1 MRNFNTNEKLFSFD
15 VVESDKCA
23 FCQTEVEPSSIY
35 SFPEKDP
42 VIFENMPCPSLQTAD
57 AFPVVASLHSLFFG
71 GGEAMTGNASAVP
84 RLALSWLQD
93 DNMIVENLKK
103 EDTIFDKFDV
113 KEVNQ
118 SQFSTWKVSI
128 YLLTKMSKGYALLS
142 VIHFQ
147 D

>member
-1 MRNFNTNEKLFSFD
+1 M
-15 VVESDKCA
+15 VESDKCA

-57 AFPVVASLHSLFFG
+57 AFPVVASLPSLFFG
-71 GGEAMTGNASAVP
+71 GREATTGNASAVR

-118 SQFSTWKVSI
+118 SQFTTWEVLI
-128 YLLTKMSKGYALLS
+128 YLLTKMSKG
-142 VIHFQ
+142 
-147 D
+147 

>member
-1 MRNFNTNEKLFSFD
+1 M
-15 VVESDKCA
+15 A
-23 FCQTEVEPSSIY
+23 
-35 SFPEKDP
+35 
-42 VIFENMPCPSLQTAD
+42 CPSLQTAD
-57 AFPVVASLHSLFFG
+57 AFPVVASRPSLFFG
-71 GGEAMTGNASAVP
+71 GREATTGNASAVR

-103 EDTIFDKFDV
+103 EDSIFDKFDV

-118 SQFSTWKVSI
+118 SQFTTWEVLI
-128 YLLTKMSKGYALLS
+128 YLLTKMSKGYAPPS

>member
-1 MRNFNTNEKLFSFD
+1 M
-15 VVESDKCA
+15 
-23 FCQTEVEPSSIY
+23 
-35 SFPEKDP
+35 
-42 VIFENMPCPSLQTAD
+42 IFENMPCRSLQTAD
-57 AFPVVASLHSLFFG
+57 AFPVVASLPSLFFG
-71 GGEAMTGNASAVP
+71 GREATTENASAVP

-118 SQFSTWKVSI
+118 SQFSTSKVSI
-128 YLLTKMSKGYALLS
+128 YLLTKMSKGYALLL

>member
-1 MRNFNTNEKLFSFD
+1 M
-15 VVESDKCA
+15 
-23 FCQTEVEPSSIY
+23 
-35 SFPEKDP
+35 
-42 VIFENMPCPSLQTAD
+42 IFENMPCPSLQTAD
-57 AFPVVASLHSLFFG
+57 AFPVVASPPSLFFG
-71 GGEAMTGNASAVP
+71 GREATTGNASAVR

-103 EDTIFDKFDV
+103 KDTIFDKFDV

-118 SQFSTWKVSI
+118 LQFTTWEVLI
-128 YLLTKMSKGYALLS
+128 YIYINKMSKEYALPS

>member
-1 MRNFNTNEKLFSFD
+1 M
-15 VVESDKCA
+15 VESDKCA
-23 FCQTEVEPSSIY
+23 FCQTEVEPSRIY

-42 VIFENMPCPSLQTAD
+42 LIFENMACPSLQTAD
-57 AFPVVASLHSLFFG
+57 AFPVVASLPSLFFG
-71 GGEAMTGNASAVP
+71 GGEATTGNASAVP

-118 SQFSTWKVSI
+118 SQFTTWEVLI
-128 YLLTKMSKGYALLS
+128 YLLTKMSKGYALPS
-142 VIHFQ
+142 AIHFQ

>member
-1 MRNFNTNEKLFSFD
+1 M
-15 VVESDKCA
+15 VESDKCA

-57 AFPVVASLHSLFFG
+57 AFPVVASLPSLFFG

-103 EDTIFDKFDV
+103 EDTIFDKCDV

-118 SQFSTWKVSI
+118 SQFTTWEVLI
-128 YLLTKMSKGYALLS
+128 YLLTKMSKGYALPS

>member
-1 MRNFNTNEKLFSFD
+1 MNFNTNEKLFSFD

-57 AFPVVASLHSLFFG
+57 AFPVVASLPSLFFG
-71 GGEAMTGNASAVP
+71 RGEATTGNASAVP

-103 EDTIFDKFDV
+103 RI
-113 KEVNQ
+113 Q
-118 SQFSTWKVSI
+118 SSI
-128 YLLTKMSKGYALLS
+128 NLMLNKLINHSLLLGKHQY
-142 VIHFQ
+142 IY
-147 D
+147 

>member
-1 MRNFNTNEKLFSFD
+1 M
-15 VVESDKCA
+15 VESDKCA

-42 VIFENMPCPSLQTAD
+42 VIFENMPCPSLQSAD
-57 AFPVVASLHSLFFG
+57 AFPVVASLPSLFFG
-71 GGEAMTGNASAVP
+71 GREATTGNASAVP

-118 SQFSTWKVSI
+118 SRLTSWEVLI
-128 YLLTKMSKGYALLS
+128 YLLTKMSKGYTLPS
-142 VIHFQ
+142 VIHF
-147 D
+147 

>member
-1 MRNFNTNEKLFSFD
+1 M
-15 VVESDKCA
+15 VESDKFA

-35 SFPEKDP
+35 SFPGKHP
-42 VIFENMPCPSLQTAD
+42 LIFENMPCPSLQTAD
-57 AFPVVASLHSLFFG
+57 TFPVVASLPSLFFG
-71 GGEAMTGNASAVP
+71 GREATTGNASAVR

-118 SQFSTWKVSI
+118 SQSTTWEVLI
-128 YLLTKMSKGYALLS
+128 YLLTKMSKGYALPS
-142 VIHFQ
+142 VIHLQ

>member
-1 MRNFNTNEKLFSFD
+1 MNFNTNEKLFSFD

-23 FCQTEVEPSSIY
+23 FCQTEVERSRIY

-42 VIFENMPCPSLQTAD
+42 LIFENMPCPSLQTAD
-57 AFPVVASLHSLFFG
+57 AFLVVASLPSLFFG
-71 GGEAMTGNASAVP
+71 GGEATTGNASAVP

-118 SQFSTWKVSI
+118 SQFTTWEVSI
-128 YLLTKMSKGYALLS
+128 YLLTKMSKGYALPS

>member
-1 MRNFNTNEKLFSFD
+1 M
-15 VVESDKCA
+15 VESDKCA

-57 AFPVVASLHSLFFG
+57 AFPVVASLPSLFFG

-118 SQFSTWKVSI
+118 SQFTTWEVLI
-128 YLLTKMSKGYALLS
+128 DLLTKMSKGYALPS